1 MLMSNGMPGGGQV
14 WHQAGLDAGERR
26 RLHGEGSWR
35 MATTLEAGSAVAV
48 EFTFAIGE
56 TEIPAGGKLRV
67 AWRWPFD
74 WAEPTAMAVRAD
86 GAELALAFEPQG
98 DLNPWQHHIELTVVA
113 GALRCGE
120 QVVLN
125 CEDWGAPTFATRDA
139 TFLMLINPDAG
150 CDWIRLVDP
159 EGYVV
164 APAAAERLVA
174 IAAAEGS
181 VGEALE
187 VRVRGED
194 RWGNPAPL
202 AKRPVLA
209 GAEVEAVGQEGDWHG
224 HLFRARW
231 RAPGIYRLRAESGE
245 LAAESNPVCIR
256 IGWPERRIFWGDLH
270 AGQTEI
276 GCGAGGLKEHFDYA
290 RCAAGLQFASQQAN
304 DHYIPLDVWNHVRE
318 VSHACDAPGEF
329 VCYLGCEWSPLT
341 ADGGDRNVIYRADE
355 TRLRRS
361 GRFYTEDAP
370 DPEPDLERAPE
381 FLAAMGGEQVLL
393 NLHVGG
399 RPTNLHWHEP
409 AIEPLFEI
417 HSTHGTSEWFVFDAL
432 TRGYKVGVTGG
443 SDGVMG
449 RPGACRPGR
458 RVTRNVRNGLTAVCA
473 TELTREGLWEAFFAR
488 RCYGTSGERILL
500 WVEVDGHAMGG
511 EYATEGQP
519 EVKVEVEGTAA
530 LERVDILRGTE
541 VIHTHVVAQED
552 GQRLRVLLGGA
563 ETEGTAGAQRVVWD
577 GDLEMEDG
585 RIAAVRP
592 IGLQSPADEV
602 WQVDARRVAWRTAT
616 GGNELGFSF
625 EATGGRGALRT
636 AHCAFAFALGQV
648 QQTPQRIDAGGASKW
663 VEIGP
668 APQED
673 GPPRAEF
680 TFCDAAPLSGA
691 QPYWVRVVQVD
702 REKAWSSPVY
712 ATRP

>member
-1 MLMSNGMPGGGQV
+1 MPGGGRV
-14 WHQAGLDAGERR
+14 WHQSGMDDAERR
-26 RLHGEGSWR
+26 RVHGEGLCR
-35 MATTLEAGSAVAV
+35 MPTTLEAGSTVAV
-48 EFTFAIGE
+48 EFAFAIGE
-56 TEIPAGGKLRV
+56 TEIPAGGKLRL

-74 WAEPTAMAVRAD
+74 WAEPAAMIVRAD
-86 GAELALAFEPQG
+86 GAEMAVAFQQQG
-98 DLNPWQHHIELTVVA
+98 DLNPWQHHIELAVVA
-113 GALRCGE
+113 GELRHGE
-120 QVVLN
+120 RLELT
-125 CEDWGAPTFATRDA
+125 CDGWGAPTFATRGA
-139 TFLMLINPDAG
+139 AFLMLINPDG
-150 CDWIRLVDP
+150 GRDWIRLVNP
-159 EGYVV
+159 GHYAV
-164 APAAAERLVA
+164 APAAAESLVA
-174 IAAAEGS
+174 IAAAEGG
-181 VGEALE
+181 VGEALS

-202 AKRPVLA
+202 ATRPVLS
-209 GAEVEAVGQEGDWHG
+209 GAEIEAVGEEGDWHG
-224 HLFRARW
+224 YLFRARW
-231 RAPGIYRLRAESGE
+231 PAPGIYRLDAESGI

-256 IGWPERRIFWGDLH
+256 AGRPERRIFWGDLH

-276 GCGAGGLKEHFDYA
+276 GCGAGGLKEYFDYA
-290 RCAAGLQFASQQAN
+290 RCAAGLQYASQQAN
-304 DHYIPLDVWNHVRE
+304 DHYIPQDAWDHVRD

-341 ADGGDRNVIYRADE
+341 EDGGDRNVIYRADE

-370 DPEPDLERAPE
+370 DSEPNLERAPE
-381 FLAAMGGEQVLL
+381 FLATMRGEEVLL

-399 RPTNLHWHEP
+399 RPTNLSWHEP

-473 TELTREGLWEAFFAR
+473 TKLTRGGLWEAFFAR

-500 WVEVDGHAMGG
+500 WVEVDGHEMGG

-519 EVKVEVEGTAA
+519 EIKVEVEGTAA
-530 LERVDILRGTE
+530 IERVDILRGPD
-541 VIHTHVVAQED
+541 VIHTHAVAQGD
-552 GQRLRVLLGGA
+552 QRRLRVLLGGA
-563 ETEGTAGAQRVVWD
+563 EVEGTAGAQRVVWD
-577 GDLEMEDG
+577 GDLEIDDG
-585 RIAAVRP
+585 RIAALRP
-592 IGLQSPADEV
+592 IGLQSASDEV
-602 WQVDARRVAWRTAT
+602 WQVDAGRVAWRAAT

-625 EATGGRGALRT
+625 ESDGGRGALST
-636 AHCAFAFALGQV
+636 AHCVFAFDLGQV
-648 QQTPQRIDAGGASKW
+648 QQKPQRIDAGGASKW

-668 APQED
+668 APREH
-673 GPPRAEF
+673 GPRRAEF
-680 TFCDAAPLSGA
+680 TFCDPAPLSGT